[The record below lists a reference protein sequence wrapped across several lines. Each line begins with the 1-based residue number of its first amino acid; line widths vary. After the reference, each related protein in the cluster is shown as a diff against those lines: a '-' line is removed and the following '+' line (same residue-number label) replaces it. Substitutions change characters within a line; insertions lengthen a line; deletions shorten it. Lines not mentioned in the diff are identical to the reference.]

1 MSDEEQKKIL
11 WWIIATLLGSVGLNQ
26 GINKITPEVRN
37 DPFTGAQGQQM
48 ERRLDKIYSV
58 QQTMLYRMSRQEA
71 WRKECRITVQDHL
84 RQHP

>member
-11 WWIIATLLGSVGLNQ
+11 WWFVATLLGSIGLNQ
-26 GINKITPEVRN
+26 GINKITPDVRN
-37 DPFTGAQGQQM
+37 DPCTGTQGAAI
-48 ERRLDKIYSV
+48 ERRIDKINSV
-58 QQTMLYRMSRQEA
+58 QQTMLYRMARQEA